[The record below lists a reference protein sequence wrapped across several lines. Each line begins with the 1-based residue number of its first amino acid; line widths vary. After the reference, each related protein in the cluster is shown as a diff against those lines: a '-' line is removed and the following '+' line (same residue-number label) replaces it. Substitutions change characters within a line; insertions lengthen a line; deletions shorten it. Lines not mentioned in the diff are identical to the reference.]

1 MDTRKLD
8 SRHADQAVDPSTLAS
23 SGNPTVPHAHDAPA
37 DPVRR
42 SWVRCMDAGL
52 QPEQHL
58 PEVATSR
65 AVLSERLEA
74 NERLVA
80 YAQPVIENLHQQISR
95 SSSMVLLADC
105 SGMILRSVGD
115 SSFVE
120 RATRVSLAPG
130 AIWSEEQMG
139 TNAIGTAI
147 QEQRSVA
154 VFGEQHYLHRNRFLT
169 CISTPIL
176 NPLLQPLP
184 GGRKDAPASRDGL
197 LGILDISSDARLTQI
212 HAQALLL
219 TTAEMIE
226 NRLLDSIVD
235 STLTLRFHCTPE
247 AIGTPLEGIA
257 AFNELGELVAIN
269 RRARQ
274 LLQQPDQLYR
284 QPFSQLFATP
294 WNSVVDAG
302 LRRTD
307 EVLPLHTVGGRAFL
321 AKASLRTPA
330 RLRSR
335 AGDGAGFAGGS
346 ANGGSAGGGN
356 APCNAA
362 PPRSS
367 RTLHCLDLGD
377 TRMAEAIR
385 RAERIV
391 EHDIPLLIQGETGT
405 GKEIFAQAF
414 HATGPRRDGPFVAV
428 NCAAIP
434 ATLIES
440 ELFGYV
446 EGAYTGAKSQGARGK
461 LREANGGILFLDEIG
476 DMPLA
481 LQAVLLRV
489 LETRRVTPLGGGD
502 EESIDIAL
510 VCASHHPLR
519 DLMTRGTFRA
529 DLFFRLSGMTVAL
542 PPLRERSDF
551 NALVRKLL
559 IEECPRQGIRVAPEA
574 LAALARHAWPG
585 NLRQLRNVLRLAIA
599 LLDDSDLLLPEH
611 LPQEITDNAAGGQR
625 HSGSSQ
631 SLRAAGIKLVQEVV
645 SRHGGNISAA
655 ARELGITRTTLYRK
669 LRQIDEGV

>member
-8 SRHADQAVDPSTLAS
+8 SRHADQPVDPSSLAS
-23 SGNPTVPHAHDAPA
+23 SGNPAVPHAHDAPA

-65 AVLSERLEA
+65 SVLSERLEA

-80 YAQPVIENLHQQISR
+80 YAQPVIENLHQQICR
-95 SSSMVLLADC
+95 SSSMVLLADN

-130 AIWSEEQMG
+130 AIWSEAQMG

-147 QEQRSVA
+147 EEQRSVA

-176 NPLLQPLP
+176 NPLLQPLVSD
-184 GGRKDAPASRDGL
+184 RDAPARHDGL
-197 LGILDISSDARLTQI
+197 LGILDISSDARLTQV

-219 TTAEMIE
+219 TTAETIE
-226 NRLLDSIVD
+226 NRLLDSIAD

-274 LLQQPDQLYR
+274 LLQQPERLYR

-294 WNSVVDAG
+294 WSSVVDAG

-307 EVLPLHTVGGRAFL
+307 DILPVHTVGGRAFL
-321 AKASLRTPA
+321 ARASLRMPA
-330 RLRSR
+330 RPRPRS
-335 AGDGAGFAGGS
+335 GDAAGFGGGAAS
-346 ANGGSAGGGN
+346 AGN

-362 PPRSS
+362 APRSS
-367 RTLHCLDLGD
+367 RTLHGLDLGD

-434 ATLIES
+434 ATLIEA

-502 EESIDIAL
+502 EEAIDIAL

-551 NALVRKLL
+551 NALVRKIL
-559 IEECPRQGIRVAPEA
+559 IEECPRQGIRVSPEA
-574 LAALARHAWPG
+574 LAALTRHAWPG

-599 LLDDSDLLLPEH
+599 LLDDSDLLQPEH
-611 LPQEITDNAAGGQR
+611 LPQEITDSPAAGPRGG
-625 HSGSSQ
+625 GSSQ

-645 SRHGGNISAA
+645 NRHGGNISAA

-669 LRQIDEGV
+669 LRQRDDGA